1 MNIYQI
7 SEKAREISLALETG
21 DLTPEMEN
29 ELLIN
34 QNDLQSKATDYGYV
48 IKGLEDE
55 TNAIDT
61 EIKRLKAIKDSK
73 SNAIDKLKYT
83 VLNALQIYQIESV
96 KTPTIKISIRRS
108 ESVEVDSIEQLDT
121 RYLNEKVTVTP
132 DKIAIKKAIKAGENI
147 AGARIS
153 ENFNLQIS

>member
-21 DLTPEMEN
+21 ELTPEMEN
-29 ELLIN
+29 ELMIN
-34 QNDLQSKATDYGYV
+34 QNDLQSKSTDYGYV
-48 IKGLEDE
+48 IKAREDDN
-55 TNAIDT
+55 NAIDL
-61 EIKRLKAIKDSK
+61 EMKRLKAIKDSNNK
-73 SNAIDKLKYT
+73 VIDRLKYT

-108 ESVEVDSIEQLDT
+108 ESVEVDSMEQLHA

-147 AGARIS
+147 TGARIS

>member
-21 DLTPEMEN
+21 ELTPEMEN

-48 IKGLEDE
+48 IKSMQDDCE
-55 TNAIDT
+55 AIDN
-61 EIKRLKAIKDSK
+61 EIKRLKAIKDIK
-73 SNAIDKLKYT
+73 GRVIDRMKYT
-83 VLNALQIYQIESV
+83 ILNALQIYQIESV

-108 ESVEVDSIEQLDT
+108 ESVEVDSMEQLDA
-121 RYLNEKVTVTP
+121 RYFNEKLTVTP

-147 AGARIS
+147 TGARIS
-153 ENFNLQIS
+153 ENFNLQIT